1 MANYPVIVGVGQF
14 TNRIKSLEESIEP
27 AEMMAT
33 AARLAAKDAGSP
45 DVLAKADSL
54 KVVSILSWQYP
65 DAPGLL
71 ARKLGIDP
79 AQRVYT
85 AVGGNTPQKLV
96 NETAQAIVEGKVGVA
111 LLAGAEAMASRN
123 MARRKEAQ
131 LPWPIRGTPESVA
144 GDTRMGFNDNE
155 TRHGAMMPVRDYPLF
170 ENAIRAKLGQG
181 VEEHQQ
187 FVAELCSRFTQVAAK
202 NPYSWFPIART
213 PEEIKTVNPENR
225 WICFPYPKRMN
236 AIMEVDQSAAVIMMG
251 TEKAKSLGI
260 SEDKWV
266 YLHGGG
272 EADDKWFVSDRVD
285 YNHSPAIEA
294 ATGRALSQ
302 AGVGVDDID
311 FFDIYSCFPSAVQMG
326 LDALGLDTKERRDI
340 TVTGGLPYFGGAGNN
355 YVMHSIATTV
365 ERLRENPE
373 QKALVTGLGWFA
385 TKHSAG
391 VYSGKPPTREW
402 VRTDPK
408 VDQAKVD
415 ADVSPAF
422 TVEANGAATVE
433 TYTVVF
439 NREGEPESGIVIG
452 RLDDGPD
459 GQGPDGRGTRFLSN
473 TPVDAG
479 LLTAMTREEFVGR
492 RGRVSYDAGTQK
504 NTFEVG

>member
-1 MANYPVIVGVGQF
+1 MPNYPIIVGVGQF
-14 TNRIKSLEESIEP
+14 TNHIKSLEESIEP
-27 AEMMAT
+27 AEMMARVSR
-33 AARLAAKDAGSP
+33 AAAEDAGSP
-45 DVLAKADSL
+45 DLLSKVDSVR
-54 KVVSILSWQYP
+54 VVNILSWQYP

-71 ARKLGIDP
+71 AQKLGIEP
-79 AQRVYT
+79 PHKLYT

-96 NETAQAIVEGKVGVA
+96 NETGQAIVEGKVGVA

-131 LPWPIRGTPESVA
+131 LPWLRGTPESVV
-144 GDTRMGFNDNE
+144 GDTRMGFTDNE

-170 ENAIRAKLGQG
+170 ENAIRAELGHG

-213 PEEIKTVNPENR
+213 PEEIKTVSPENR

-236 AIMEVDQSAAVIMMG
+236 AIMAVDQAAAVIMTG
-251 TEKAKSLGI
+251 SETAKALGI
-260 SEDKWV
+260 AEEKWV
-266 YLHGGG
+266 YVHGGS

-285 YNHSPAIEA
+285 YSHSPAIKA

-326 LDALGLDTKERRDI
+326 LDALGLDTKEPRDL

-365 ERLRENPE
+365 ERLRTNPE

-391 VYSGKPPTREW
+391 VYSGKPPQGEW
-402 VRTDPK
+402 ARTDPK

-422 TVEANGAATVE
+422 TNEANGSATVE

-452 RLDDGPD
+452 RLED
-459 GQGPDGRGTRFLSN
+459 GTRFLSN
-473 TPVDAG
+473 TPADAG
-479 LLTAMTREEFVGR
+479 LLMAITREEFIGR
-492 RGRVSYDAGTQK
+492 KGRVSHDAATQK
-504 NTFEVG
+504 NTFEPA